1 MSLMDI
7 APWVLPLGG
16 MAVLLAL
23 ALRPWL
29 PGNRQGLAHLPGLGE
44 AVGERTEATAHRLEE
59 EAEELEYDHLTGKVD
74 DASYQERLE
83 ALSRVRRSLTE
94 LEREAETAVRR
105 AGGPS

>member
-1 MSLMDI
+1 MNLMNDL
-7 APWVLPLGG
+7 PWVLPIVGL
-16 MAVLLAL
+16 AVLLVL
-23 ALRPWL
+23 GLRPWL
-29 PGNRQGLAHLPGLGE
+29 PGYRESLADLPGLGE

-59 EAEELEYDHLTGKVD
+59 EAEELEYDHLTGKLD

-105 AGGPS
+105 GGGPS